1 MASTAG
7 AAPADWL
14 ACGLAR
20 SRAVTRKVEMQMK
33 TLMIGA
39 LTLAAACMAARAFSE
54 LPNPA
59 IVGGKSIAHG
69 ADAGLHLRA
78 QRQFDDG
85 Y

>member
-1 MASTAG
+1 
-7 AAPADWL
+7 
-14 ACGLAR
+14 
-20 SRAVTRKVEMQMK
+20 MK